1 MCSAIY
7 FNCFYHK
14 QGKPSLLIGHHLL
27 EGTIAPLPKPF
38 AVILRTEGL
47 ENEGPELEDDAMII
61 DSLTSTTGPGGHP
74 TTDVGDSTSPSWSV
88 VGIVKKKI
96 VFSKRP
102 MPVMGKQSLVT

>member
-1 MCSAIY
+1 MSS
-7 FNCFYHK
+7 

-47 ENEGPELEDDAMII
+47 GNAVPELEDDAMVL
-61 DSLTSTTGPGGHP
+61 DSHTTDGPGGHP
-74 TTDVGDSTSPSWSV
+74 SNIGDSSSSSWSV

-102 MPVMGKQSLVT
+102 MPVMGKQSLVS